1 MRRRGIAVTF
11 CAACIYLSEAA
22 ESPPLRLNRG
32 LSLPLKFR
40 GGSRGHMNAPPK
52 MTRSFGSSPRPSV
65 VESEP
70 AVATEDDETGRPPWL
85 PENVPGFIFVFDPV
99 YFLKLRKTFQPLGTK
114 LALGAIFNTQANM
127 WQFDTT
133 WEDKV
138 IGGQLSLKGRE
149 LQLSKTWAIPLGEGV
164 DIGFAPL
171 ARLRL
176 KLGIDLYSGKTN
188 LRFGF
193 RTEEPS
199 NKVTLADGIQLRPR
213 FPLDSNSHVNV
224 ELCTRVAVPTPNLAF
239 NSEIGSLFSSKG
251 SKLDLECGDVY
262 LGIEEVSLCLD
273 Y

>member
-1 MRRRGIAVTF
+1 MVSSNFRGIVVTVY
-11 CAACIYLSEAA
+11 AACICLSVATA
-22 ESPPLRLNRG
+22 DKPTIFHRG
-32 LSLPLKFR
+32 NIPTIRFR
-40 GGSRGHMNAPPK
+40 GGAATRGQPKQPNA
-52 MTRSFGSSPRPSV
+52 RSFGSSPRPSV
-65 VESEP
+65 SEP
-70 AVATEDDETGRPPWL
+70 DIDGEEDDTGRPPWL
-85 PENVPGFIFVFDPV
+85 PENFPGFIFVFDPV

-114 LALGAIFNTQANM
+114 LALGAVFNTQANV

-149 LQLSKTWAIPLGEGV
+149 LQLSKTWAVPLGDV

-176 KLGIDLYSGKTN
+176 KLGIDLYSGTTN

-193 RTEEPS
+193 RTQEPARS
-199 NKVTLADGIQLRPR
+199 VTLADGIQLRPR

-239 NSEIGSLFSSKG
+239 DSEIRSLFSAKG
-251 SKLDLECGDVY
+251 SKLDLDCGDVY